1 MTTIPFLGE
10 YISLKT
16 KQKSN
21 FKEKIKMKKT
31 VKKVTTAIIATVMCM
46 SATTAAFAASTTD
59 TPVVDENNSNAEFQ
73 QQVEYSK
80 SESEI
85 VPAYTVTIPTTLT
98 LAKESTALK
107 YTLTLENDTAFV
119 PSGKKVSVK
128 IDSAGYPGTLNKLA
142 VWDSRN
148 LEEAEYVIYD
158 SDAAAKPT
166 YFGIGDEVASWNGS
180 NFGTVTR
187 KAKVKDYYN
196 IPAGNYKGVI
206 NYTISLEDDVQ
217 G

>member
-1 MTTIPFLGE
+1 
-10 YISLKT
+10 
-16 KQKSN
+16 
-21 FKEKIKMKKT
+21 MKKT
-31 VKKVTTAIIATVMCM
+31 VRKIFTGLLATVMCM
-46 SATTAAFAASTTD
+46 SATTAVFAASSSD

-73 QQVEYSK
+73 QKVEYSK

-98 LAKESTALK
+98 LGKDATDLK

-148 LEEAEYVIYD
+148 LEEAEYVIYN
-158 SDAAAKPT
+158 SDAFVNPT
-166 YFGIGDEVASWNGS
+166 YYTIGDEIASWNGS
-180 NFGTVTR
+180 NFGTITR
-187 KAKVKDYYN
+187 RAKVKDYYN

>member
-1 MTTIPFLGE
+1 
-10 YISLKT
+10 
-16 KQKSN
+16 
-21 FKEKIKMKKT
+21 MKKS
-31 VKKVTTAIIATVMCM
+31 VRRILTAIFAAAMCV
-46 SATTAAFAASTTD
+46 SATTAVFAASTND
-59 TPVVDENNSNAEFQ
+59 TPIVDENNSTAEFQ
-73 QQVEYSK
+73 QEVKYSK

-85 VPAYTVTIPTTLT
+85 VPAYTVTIPTTVT
-98 LAKESTALK
+98 LGKEATDLK

-148 LEEAEYVIYD
+148 LEEAEYQIYN
-158 SDAAAKPT
+158 SDAFANPT
-166 YFGIGDEVASWNGS
+166 YYTIGDEIASWKGS

-187 KAKVKDYYN
+187 RVKIKDYYN
-196 IPAGNYKGVI
+196 VPAGNYKGVI
-206 NYTISLEDDVQ
+206 NYLISLEDDVQ

>member
-1 MTTIPFLGE
+1 
-10 YISLKT
+10 
-16 KQKSN
+16 
-21 FKEKIKMKKT
+21 MKKT
-31 VKKVTTAIIATVMCM
+31 VKKVTTAIIAVAM
-46 SATTAAFAASTTD
+46 SMTATTAVFAASSTD

-85 VPAYTVTIPTTLT
+85 VPAYTVSIPTTVT
-98 LAKESTALK
+98 LGKDSTDLK
-107 YTLTLENDTAFV
+107 YTLTLDNDTAFV

-128 IDSAGYPGTLNKLA
+128 INSAGYPGTLNKLA
-142 VWDSRN
+142 VWDSKN
-148 LEEAEYVIYD
+148 LEEAEYAIYD
-158 SDAAAKPT
+158 SDAAANPT

-180 NFGTVTR
+180 NFGTITR

-196 IPAGNYKGVI
+196 IAAGNYKGVI